1 MTRVLRTLA
10 LTAVLWSG
18 STGALWAQEQPSG
31 TVTIDEVQVML
42 IVGGDHGEGK
52 LSYDGKEYKFK
63 AGGLKLGGMGV
74 HKMDMSGE
82 VYGLTK
88 VDDFPGLYLAAE
100 AGADMAKGAGEIWL
114 KNDKGVRMHLKSK
127 SEGLA
132 LSGGV
137 EGFDVSFVDK

>member
-1 MTRVLRTLA
+1 
-10 LTAVLWSG
+10 LWG
-18 STGALWAQEQPSG
+18 AATGALWAEEQPSG

-42 IVGGDHGEGK
+42 IVGGDHGKGT
-52 LSYDGKEYKFK
+52 LHFDGKDYDFK

-82 VYGLTK
+82 VYNLTK

-100 AGADMAKGAGEIWL
+100 AGADMDKGAGEIWL

-132 LSGGV
+132 LSVGV
-137 EGFDVSFVDK
+137 EGFDVSFDR